1 MRLSSFDF
9 KVPLNLIA
17 QHPAKRRDDSKLLV
31 IDKQTGAMESRKF
44 RDIIEYFEE
53 KDTFLVNDTKLF
65 PAQIFGKKEKTGAKI
80 EVFLLRELNKELCM
94 WDANVEPARK
104 IRVGNKLY
112 FGTGSDFVAEVIDN
126 TTSRGRT
133 LRFSFNGNEELFRT
147 MLEKFGNISLPKYI
161 KRKIDEK
168 DKERFQTIYAKT
180 EGGILPSMAGLH
192 FTENL
197 IKEMEIEGIIFVPI
211 TVHNRLSINREI
223 NIEDLSRHKLETEYC
238 QISERTAHI
247 INKTKQEKK
256 RVCAVGLSALRSVE
270 NSLNTHNRVIPFDG
284 YLNWFIYPPY
294 KFQVLDSLLTNF
306 HPPRTP
312 LYIMTSVFGGVDL
325 IKEAYKK
332 AIKEKFRF
340 YAYGDAMLIL

>member
-17 QHPAKRRDDSKLLV
+17 QQPTKRREDSRLLV
-31 IDKQTGAMESRKF
+31 IDKQTGAMETRKF
-44 RDIIEYFEE
+44 KDIIEYFEE
-53 KDTFLVNDTKLF
+53 KDTFVVNDTKLF
-65 PAQIFGKKEKTGAKI
+65 PAQMFGKKEKTGAKI
-80 EVFLLRELNKELCM
+80 EVFLLRELNKELRM

-112 FGTGSDFVAEVIDN
+112 FGAGNDFVAEVIDN

-133 LRFSFNGNEELFRT
+133 LRFSFNGNEEGFRA

-168 DKERFQTIYAKT
+168 DKERFQTIYAKN

-192 FTENL
+192 FTENI
-197 IKEMEIEGIIFVPI
+197 IKEMEIEGMLFAPVTI
-211 TVHNRLSINREI
+211 HNRLSINREI
-223 NIEDLSRHKLETEYC
+223 DIEDLSRHKLETEYC
-238 QISERTAHI
+238 NIPERTATI
-247 INKTKQEKK
+247 INRTKKEGK
-256 RVCAVGLSALRSVE
+256 RICAIGISALRSLE
-270 NSLNTHNRVIPFDG
+270 NSLNTQNKVMPFDG

-294 KFQVLDSLLTNF
+294 DFQVVDSLLTNF

-312 LYIMTSVFGGVDL
+312 LYIMTAVFGGVDL
-325 IKEAYKK
+325 VEEAYKK

-340 YAYGDAMLIL
+340 YAYGDAMLIV